1 MSEQVT
7 TIQQAL
13 WNSANVLRSK
23 MDANE
28 YKNYTLGI
36 IFYKF
41 LSDQLLEKTC
51 DLMGEDFVD
60 LTQAQALYEETY
72 HDEEDGEDLL
82 NELRYTYSYTIHP
95 DFTFTKFM
103 EKINDNNFMLEELA
117 QGFRD
122 IERSHPD
129 FENLFEDVDLMSRR
143 LGPTPQ
149 KRNQTITAV
158 MKELAGLNFA
168 KNADLLGDA
177 YEFLLGQFASESG
190 KKAGE
195 FYTPQ
200 PVSELMT
207 RIAIQGKED
216 KLGLTA
222 YDPTMGSGS
231 LLLNTKKYADEN
243 VENSIR
249 YFGQEINT
257 STYNLAKMNMMLHG
271 VPNDHQKLRNG
282 DTLDADWPTDE
293 PTNFDVVLMNP
304 PYSQKWSA
312 DKGFLDDPR
321 FAAYGVLPPKSRA
334 DFAFLLH
341 GFYHLRTD
349 GTMCIVLPH
358 GVLFRGA
365 SEGKLR
371 QAMLENG
378 YIDAVIGLPEN
389 LFYNTSI
396 PTTIIVLKKNRTSR
410 DVFFIDASKEFEKV
424 KTQNIL
430 TEDHINKIIDT
441 YNRREDVE
449 KYAHKASYEEIQEN
463 DYNLNI
469 PRYVDTFEEPEPI
482 DIVQVSKDM
491 QEINQELEKTT
502 TEFLDMVDDL
512 QVTDDT
518 AELIQAI
525 KDVFK

>member
-1 MSEQVT
+1 M
-7 TIQQAL
+7 
-13 WNSANVLRSK
+13 
-23 MDANE
+23 
-28 YKNYTLGI
+28 
-36 IFYKF
+36 
-41 LSDQLLEKTC
+41 
-51 DLMGEDFVD
+51 
-60 LTQAQALYEETY
+60 
-72 HDEEDGEDLL
+72 
-82 NELRYTYSYTIHP
+82 
-95 DFTFTKFM
+95 
-103 EKINDNNFMLEELA
+103 
-117 QGFRD
+117 
-122 IERSHPD
+122 
-129 FENLFEDVDLMSRR
+129 
-143 LGPTPQ
+143 
-149 KRNQTITAV
+149 
-158 MKELAGLNFA
+158 
-168 KNADLLGDA
+168 
-177 YEFLLGQFASESG
+177 
-190 KKAGE
+190 
-195 FYTPQ
+195 
-200 PVSELMT
+200 
-207 RIAIQGKED
+207 
-216 KLGLTA
+216 
-222 YDPTMGSGS
+222 
-231 LLLNTKKYADEN
+231 LLNTKKYADEN

-449 KYAHKASYEEIQEN
+449 KYAHKASYDEIQEN

-491 QEINQELEKTT
+491 QEINQELEQTT
-502 TEFLDMVDDL
+502 AEFLEMVDDL
-512 QVTDDT
+512 QVTDET